1 MQVDVLS
8 PLKKEEKAALAK
20 CLTESCH
27 EASLDLLVMF
37 IDVYCTASQCRLSGS
52 NFSLLRTSSFPLGD
66 VFLPAKTD
74 AMGISFVSLGRVLCE
89 G

>member
-1 MQVDVLS
+1 MCGRVLPWRMQVDVLS

-37 IDVYCTASQCRLSGS
+37 TDVFCTASQCRLSGS
-52 NFSLLRTSSFPLGD
+52 YFSLLRTSSFPLVMFFTSED
-66 VFLPAKTD
+66 
-74 AMGISFVSLGRVLCE
+74 
-89 G
+89 